1 MIMDFHAPST
11 IDELSSL
18 LSNSSEKKH
27 LLAGGTDLLVQ
38 MQSQIIE
45 PSIVIDI
52 KNISEMMEIKD
63 DVDGFYVG
71 AAVSGMTII
80 EHQAFSDAWPGVID
94 GVKLIGSIQIKGR
107 ASMGGNLCN
116 ASPAADSIPAMI
128 ASDAKAIILGSK
140 GKRDMLVEDFVL
152 GPGKNILK
160 SDEVLVGIKFP
171 KKRNNS
177 SGAYLRFTP
186 RTEMD
191 IAVAGVGVN
200 ISLGDKFQIEHA
212 KVSIG
217 AVAEKALVA
226 EAAAKVLIGKK
237 VDEEVIEKFVSE
249 VRNLA
254 RPIDDKRGT
263 VEFRKQVIGVLAKR
277 ALNIALERISHG

>member
-1 MIMDFHAPST
+1 MDFHSPST

-18 LSNSSEKKH
+18 LSNNSEKKH

-45 PSIVIDI
+45 PTSVIDL
-52 KNISEMMEIKD
+52 KNISEMMEIKED
-63 DVDGFYVG
+63 TDGFFVG
-71 AAVSGMTII
+71 AAVPGMTII
-80 EHQAFSDAWPGVID
+80 EHQGFSKTWPGVVD

-140 GKRDMLVEDFVL
+140 GKRDVLVEDFIL

-171 KKRNNS
+171 KKNNNS

-191 IAVAGVGVN
+191 IAVAGVGIN
-200 ISLGDKFQIEHA
+200 ISLGAKSQIEHA

-226 EAAAKVLIGKK
+226 KAAAKALIGKK
-237 VDEEVIEKFVSE
+237 VDAEIIEKFMSE
-249 VRNLA
+249 VRDLA

-277 ALNIALERISHG
+277 ALHIALERINNG

>member
-1 MIMDFHAPST
+1 MDFHSPST

-18 LSNSSEKKH
+18 LSNNSEKKH

-45 PSIVIDI
+45 PKTVIDL
-52 KNISEMMEIKD
+52 KNISEMMEIKED
-63 DVDGFYVG
+63 TDGFFVG

-80 EHQAFSDAWPGVID
+80 EHQGFSKAWPGVVD

-140 GKRDMLVEDFVL
+140 GKRDVLVEDFIL

-171 KKRNNS
+171 HKNNNS

-200 ISLGDKFQIEHA
+200 ISISKSSQIEHA

-226 EAAAKVLIGKK
+226 EAAAKALIGKK
-237 VDEEVIEKFVSE
+237 VDEEVIEKFMSE

-277 ALNIALERISHG
+277 ALNIALERISND

>member
-1 MIMDFHAPST
+1 MDFHSPST

-18 LSNSSEKKH
+18 LSNNSEKKH

-45 PSIVIDI
+45 PTSVIDL
-52 KNISEMMEIKD
+52 KNISEMMEIKED
-63 DVDGFYVG
+63 TDGFFVG
-71 AAVSGMTII
+71 AAVPGMTII
-80 EHQAFSDAWPGVID
+80 EHQGFSKTWPGVVD

-140 GKRDMLVEDFVL
+140 GKRDVLIEDFIL

-171 KKRNNS
+171 DKKNNS

-191 IAVAGVGVN
+191 IAVAGVGINV
-200 ISLGDKFQIEHA
+200 SLSENSQIEHA

-226 EAAAKVLIGKK
+226 EAAAKALIGKK
-237 VDEEVIEKFVSE
+237 VDAGTIEKFMSE
-249 VRNLA
+249 VRDLA

-277 ALNIALERISHG
+277 ALNIALERINNG

>member
-11 IDELSSL
+11 TDELSSL

-116 ASPAADSIPAMI
+116 ASPAADSTPAMI

-140 GKRDMLVEDFVL
+140 GKRDMLVEDFIL

>member
-1 MIMDFHAPST
+1 MDFHSPST

-18 LSNSSEKKH
+18 LINNSEKKY

-45 PSIVIDI
+45 PTSVIDL
-52 KNISEMMEIKD
+52 KNISEMMEIKEET
-63 DVDGFYVG
+63 DGFFVG

-80 EHQAFSDAWPGVID
+80 EHQEFSDAWPGVID

-128 ASDAKAIILGSK
+128 ASNAKAIILGSN
-140 GKRDMLVEDFVL
+140 GKRDVHVEDFIL

-160 SDEVLVGIKFP
+160 LDEVLVGIKFP
-171 KKRNNS
+171 KKKNNS

-191 IAVAGVGVN
+191 IAVAGVGIN
-200 ISLGDKFQIEHA
+200 ISLGDKSQIEYA
-212 KVSIG
+212 KVSLG

-226 EAAAKVLIGKK
+226 EAAAKALIGKK
-237 VDEEVIEKFVSE
+237 VDDETVEKFMSE
-249 VRNLA
+249 VRDLA

-277 ALNIALERISHG
+277 ALNIALERISNG

>member
-1 MIMDFHAPST
+1 MDFHSPST

-18 LSNSSEKKH
+18 LSNNSEKKH

-45 PSIVIDI
+45 PTSVIDL
-52 KNISEMMEIKD
+52 KNISEMMEIKED
-63 DVDGFYVG
+63 TDGFFVG
-71 AAVSGMTII
+71 AAVPGMTII
-80 EHQAFSDAWPGVID
+80 EHQGFSKMWPGVVD

-140 GKRDMLVEDFVL
+140 GKRDVLVEDFIL

-171 KKRNNS
+171 KKNNNS

-191 IAVAGVGVN
+191 IAVAGVGIN
-200 ISLGDKFQIEHA
+200 ISLGAKSQIEHA

-226 EAAAKVLIGKK
+226 EAAAKALIGKK
-237 VDEEVIEKFVSE
+237 VDAETIEKFMSE
-249 VRNLA
+249 VRDLA

-277 ALNIALERISHG
+277 ALHIALERINNG

>member
-1 MIMDFHAPST
+1 MEFHAPST

-18 LSNSSEKKH
+18 LSNNSEKKH

-45 PSIVIDI
+45 PTSVIDL
-52 KNISEMMEIKD
+52 KNISEMMEIKED
-63 DVDGFYVG
+63 TNGFFVG

-80 EHQAFSDAWPGVID
+80 EHQGFSEAWPGVVD

-140 GKRDMLVEDFVL
+140 GKRDVLVEDFIL

-171 KKRNNS
+171 EKKNNS

-191 IAVAGVGVN
+191 IAVAGVGINV
-200 ISLGDKFQIEHA
+200 SLSENSQIEHA

-226 EAAAKVLIGKK
+226 EAAAKALIGKK
-237 VDEEVIEKFVSE
+237 VDAGTIEKFMSE
-249 VRNLA
+249 VRDLA

-277 ALNIALERISHG
+277 ALNIALERISNG